1 MLQEYVA
8 LAKKE
13 KMVKISAA
21 EMSGEQ
27 QTLLYGCLTGFDLAV
42 AGHIATMKLQIKT
55 GTYLMSQ
62 KRHIRRMTGIL

>member
-1 MLQEYVA
+1 
-8 LAKKE
+8 
-13 KMVKISAA
+13 
-21 EMSGEQ
+21 MSGEQ

>member
-42 AGHIATMKLQIKT
+42 AGHIATIGHAQRKVYQN
-55 GTYLMSQ
+55 GTLRSPRN
-62 KRHIRRMTGIL
+62 KPLR